1 MMLQDA
7 ASGNYKIF
15 LCRYIDKF
23 YLILGNEKLLTEKL
37 QLEEELQ
44 LVKGILTS
52 GKNVNQCLYFSI
64 VIIILLLH

>member
-1 MMLQDA
+1 MVIIRFSCVD
-7 ASGNYKIF
+7 
-15 LCRYIDKF
+15 IDKF

>member
-15 LCRYIDKF
+15 LCQYIDKF

-37 QLEEELQ
+37 QLEEE

>member
-1 MMLQDA
+1 M
-7 ASGNYKIF
+7 
-15 LCRYIDKF
+15 
-23 YLILGNEKLLTEKL
+23 TEKL

-52 GKNVNQCLYFSI
+52 GKNVNQCLYFII

>member
-1 MMLQDA
+1 M
-7 ASGNYKIF
+7 
-15 LCRYIDKF
+15 
-23 YLILGNEKLLTEKL
+23 KLLTEKL

>member
-1 MMLQDA
+1 MVIIRFFCVDI
-7 ASGNYKIF
+7 N
-15 LCRYIDKF
+15 KF

-44 LVKGILTS
+44 LVKGNLTS